1 MSGSIL
7 HFMSMSSFATCRK
20 PRYRYFFHLGTA
32 NTPGHRPTLKYK
44 ASMYI
49 YIYTDIHLF
58 VVPKKYAWHKHLEA
72 S

>member
-20 PRYRYFFHLGTA
+20 PRYINFFHLGAA
-32 NTPGHRPTLKYK
+32 NTPGQANIEIQSKYVYIHR
-44 ASMYI
+44 
-49 YIYTDIHLF
+49 YTS
-58 VVPKKYAWHKHLEA
+58 VCG